1 MKDRS
6 VNSYDLK
13 DAQQILTTLAP
24 SSGISARQK
33 PVAGSPPE
41 YLRLSNELSS
51 QKVSRIAVQ
60 SLEDLKAV
68 PVPVEKD
75 HDQDQKF
82 TSWESCIAWCMS
94 MIRAEAAFVVDSQG
108 FIIASRGR
116 VPSQGFEGAGAELVC
131 SVEQL
136 ERVAPDAG
144 KLLWVDLDFD
154 KRRIVAF
161 ITPTEGFE
169 NFVIGF
175 IAPDASFYS
184 LKQHLTNQ
192 IIDNLPHLD

>member
-24 SSGISARQK
+24 STGTATRQRS
-33 PVAGSPPE
+33 VSDSTPE
-41 YLRLSNELSS
+41 YLRLSNESSS
-51 QKVSRIAVQ
+51 QKASRAAVQ
-60 SLEDLKAV
+60 PAEFSKAATAASENIQ
-68 PVPVEKD
+68 P
-75 HDQDQKF
+75 QNF

-94 MIRAEAAFVVDSQG
+94 TIRAEAAFVVDSQG

-116 VPSQGFEGAGAELVC
+116 VPSQGFEGTGAELVC

-154 KRRIVAF
+154 KRRVVAF
-161 ITPTEGFE
+161 VTPSESSE
-169 NFVIGF
+169 YYVVGF
-175 IAPDASFYS
+175 ISPDSAFYS
-184 LKQHLTNQ
+184 LKQHITNQ

>member
-24 SSGISARQK
+24 STGTANRQR
-33 PVAGSPPE
+33 PVSDSTPV
-41 YLRLSNELSS
+41 YLRLSDVSLS
-51 QKVSRIAVQ
+51 QKASRAAVQ
-60 SLEDLKAV
+60 
-68 PVPVEKD
+68 PVEASKAATTTTENI
-75 HDQDQKF
+75 QPQNF

-94 MIRAEAAFVVDSQG
+94 TIRAEAAFVVDSQG

-116 VPSQGFEGAGAELVC
+116 VPSQGFEGTGAELVC

-154 KRRIVAF
+154 KRRVVAF
-161 ITPTEGFE
+161 ITPSESPE
-169 NFVIGF
+169 YYVVGF
-175 IAPDASFYS
+175 ISPDSAFYS
-184 LKQHLTNQ
+184 LKQSITNQ